1 MINVLFVVAV
11 LAFIVAAAFALAYKA
26 SKEEWQEKYWAE
38 NRLHLDTKTNLERE
52 LNSYK
57 LKLKQ
62 SNDELNLYMHSC
74 KERAYERD
82 AARAD
87 LEKAQKIIFELSNP
101 APPNESQVEESKE
114 HGTYVVHRNLKPAT
128 PDLYRVVFELD
139 VNGQRVLEDLTK
151 RFNRHAFVPDSQGG
165 ERETCRRLG
174 QSEPVNFILS
184 QINKANDP
192 NYSEVENDA

>member
-1 MINVLFVVAV
+1 MVV
-11 LAFIVAAAFALAYKA
+11 
-26 SKEEWQEKYWAE
+26 
-38 NRLHLDTKTNLERE
+38 T
-52 LNSYK
+52 
-57 LKLKQ
+57 LKLYTFAN
-62 SNDELNLYMHSC
+62 SAALTNSC
-74 KERAYERD
+74 
-82 AARAD
+82 
-87 LEKAQKIIFELSNP
+87 LTCSSLVTI
-101 APPNESQVEESKE
+101 APPE
-114 HGTYVVHRNLKPAT
+114 HGTYVVQRNLKPAT

-151 RFNRHAFVPDSQGG
+151 RFNRHAFVSDSQGG

>member
-1 MINVLFVVAV
+1 MINALFVVAV
-11 LAFIVAAAFALAYKA
+11 LAFIVAAAFALDYKV

-38 NRLHLDTKTNLERE
+38 NRLHLDTKTRLERD
-52 LNSYK
+52 LAAYK

-62 SNDELNLYMHSC
+62 SNDELNL
-74 KERAYERD
+74 AYE
-82 AARAD
+82 D
-87 LEKAQKIIFELSNP
+87 LAELKLQKSEP
-101 APPNESQVEESKE
+101 EDQQEE

-128 PDLYRVVFELD
+128 PELYRVVFELD

-151 RFNRHAFVPDSQGG
+151 RFNRHAFVSDSQGG

>member
-1 MINVLFVVAV
+1 MINALFVVAV
-11 LAFIVAAAFALAYKA
+11 LAFIVAAAFAFAYKVRG
-26 SKEEWQEKYWAE
+26 EEWEEKYWAE
-38 NRLHLDTKTNLERE
+38 NRLHLDTQ
-52 LNSYK
+52 
-57 LKLKQ
+57 LKLEESNKRASKLCLEKGSLYLELTNNKQ
-62 SNDELNLYMHSC
+62 
-74 KERAYERD
+74 
-82 AARAD
+82 D
-87 LEKAQKIIFELSNP
+87 LEAAYKDIEWLT
-101 APPNESQVEESKE
+101 SQNKKSEPQEE

-151 RFNRHAFVPDSQGG
+151 RFNRHAFVSDSQGG